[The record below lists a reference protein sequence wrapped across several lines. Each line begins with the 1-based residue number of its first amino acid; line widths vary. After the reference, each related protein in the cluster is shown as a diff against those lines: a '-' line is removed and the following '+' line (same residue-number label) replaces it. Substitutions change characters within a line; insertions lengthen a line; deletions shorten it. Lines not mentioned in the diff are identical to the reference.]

1 MSEAPKSELRRWITR
16 RLSPL
21 SDWMARERARSE
33 LESLAAT
40 GELDQVLSDVGLTR
54 SDLPA
59 LLAHA
64 PDSDVGLQQMAAR
77 LGISSQA
84 LALAGG
90 RRDLQRRCLSCEAK
104 KPCEHWLEDEVAPE
118 GAPSFCPNAEE
129 LNAIKK
135 RMAAGVLAP

>member
-1 MSEAPKSELRRWITR
+1 MSDAPKSELRRWIDR
-16 RLSPL
+16 QLSPL
-21 SDWMARERARSE
+21 SGWIARERARAE

-40 GELDQVLSDVGLTR
+40 GELDQVLLDVGLSR

-59 LLAHA
+59 LLAA
-64 PDSDVGLQQMAAR
+64 DPESDAGLQRVAAR
-77 LGISSQA
+77 LGIPPQA

-118 GAPSFCPNAEE
+118 AAPSFCPNADE

-135 RMAAGVLAP
+135 RLAA